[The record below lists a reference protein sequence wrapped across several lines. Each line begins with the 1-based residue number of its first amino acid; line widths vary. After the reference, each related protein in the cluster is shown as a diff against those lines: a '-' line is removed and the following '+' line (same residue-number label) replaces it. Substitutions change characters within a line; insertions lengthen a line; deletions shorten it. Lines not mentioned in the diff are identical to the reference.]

1 MIIDRD
7 RENLL
12 RVFLTNHVIIEHFP
26 DIGRLD
32 ETESG
37 LRGTFSWSGSRSRFL
52 NFTINDRLTNVDA
65 SITNINPWAR
75 DNLADFGLRFSAE
88 RAKGD
93 AR

>member
-12 RVFLTNHVIIEHFP
+12 RVFLTDHVIIENFS

-37 LRGTFSWSGSRSRFL
+37 LRRTFSRCSGRSRFF
-52 NFTINDRLTNVDA
+52 NFTINDRLTDVDA
-65 SITNINPWAR
+65 RITNINPWAR
-75 DNLADFGLRFSAE
+75 DDLADFRLRFSAE
-88 RAKGD
+88 RTKGD

>member
-12 RVFLTNHVIIEHFP
+12 RVFLTDHVIIENFS
-26 DIGRLD
+26 DIGRFD

-37 LRGTFSWSGSRSRFL
+37 LRRTFSRCSGRSRFF
-52 NFTINDRLTNVDA
+52 NFTINDRLTDVDA
-65 SITNINPWAR
+65 RITNINPWAR
-75 DNLADFGLRFSAE
+75 DDFADFRLRFSAE

>member
-12 RVFLTNHVIIEHFP
+12 RVLLTDHVIIENFP
-26 DIGRLD
+26 DIGRLN

-37 LRGTFSWSGSRSRFL
+37 LRRTFSRGGGRSRFF
-52 NFTINDRLTNVDA
+52 NFAIDDRLTDVDA
-65 SITNINPWAR
+65 RITNINPWAR
-75 DNLADFGLRFSAE
+75 DDFADFRLRFSAE